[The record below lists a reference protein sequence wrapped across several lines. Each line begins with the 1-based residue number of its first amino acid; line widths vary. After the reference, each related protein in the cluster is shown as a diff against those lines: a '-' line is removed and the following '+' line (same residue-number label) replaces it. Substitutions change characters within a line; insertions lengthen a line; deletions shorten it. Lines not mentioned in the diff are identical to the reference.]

1 MQLIESFIKLFF
13 SNYSFT
19 YKRENDEVF
28 DIECEATNYLSPD
41 VNSLTIL
48 HSFLQK
54 RDNLI
59 FIINFGEED
68 PITFNSSSTNYS
80 EFTETLNNEYKHQQ
94 GEKIIS
100 RFTINKSNE
109 NNRITIYDL
118 NIFSSTISQLNI
130 AEAFSTFNRIFKNNH
145 FLNFEALNL
154 NNCFNTATLSFSPI
168 NQLEETTSLNR
179 LKPIEDLKASSYYIN
194 IEEHNLIPNDFKLI
208 IQNNEFRALNEIFNK
223 YATILA
229 IIYLFDITSIKENEL
244 EFKINGYKSI
254 KGVVDLSSISIEDL
268 TEYYDIYEWVYNGG
282 NLNDKIGLARNIIS
296 LHFKKSGELYL
307 VGNPF
312 QSILSSYKVYEKQNI
327 KQYIEIRN
335 KISDQLIDFNARAN
349 KIIDSF
355 ASGFQKSALA
365 VLSFYISTIAI
376 KVLGKGA
383 YSISD
388 IFTLDATVLSL
399 AILFCFAI
407 YYFVSRWEVKQQKI
421 RFIESYS
428 NLKERYTDL
437 LNQED
442 IKRIL
447 NNDKEFN
454 SDINFIDNKLNAYSI
469 MWWSFITILT
479 VSTLWLFL
487 SYNISLFLDV
497 PLIKILLNLDCNC

>member
-13 SNYSFT
+13 SNYSFIN
-19 YKRENDEVF
+19 KRENDEVLEF
-28 DIECEATNYLSPD
+28 ECETTSYLSPD
-41 VNSLTIL
+41 VTSLATL
-48 HSFLQK
+48 NSFLQK
-54 RDNLI
+54 RDKLI
-59 FIINFGEED
+59 FTINFGEAD
-68 PITFNSSSTNYS
+68 PITFNSSSANYS
-80 EFTETLNNEYKHQQ
+80 DFIKTLNDEYKHQQ
-94 GEKIIS
+94 GEKITS
-100 RFTINKSNE
+100 RFSISKSNV
-109 NNRITIYDL
+109 NSKITIYDL
-118 NIFSSTISQLNI
+118 NVFSTTISQLNI

-145 FLNFEALNL
+145 FLNFEVLNL

-168 NQLEETTSLNR
+168 NELGETTPLNR
-179 LKPIEDLKASSYYIN
+179 LIPIENLKASSYYIN
-194 IEEHNLIPNDFKLI
+194 IDEHNLIPNDFKLI
-208 IQNNEFRALNEIFNK
+208 TQNNEFPVLNGIFNR

-229 IIYLFDITSIKENEL
+229 IIYLFDITSIKDNEL

-307 VGNPF
+307 VGNAF
-312 QSILSSYKVYEKQNI
+312 QSILSSYNVYEKQNI

-335 KISDQLIDFNARAN
+335 KISDQLIDFNVRAN

-376 KVLGKGA
+376 KVLGKGS
-383 YSISD
+383 YSVSD
-388 IFTLDATVLSL
+388 IFSLDATVLSL
-399 AILFCFAI
+399 AILLCFAI
-407 YYFVSRWEVKQQKI
+407 YYFVSRWEVKQQKT

-454 SDINFIDNKLNAYSI
+454 NDINFIDNKLKAYSI

-497 PLIKILLNLDCNC
+497 PLIKFLLNHNCNC